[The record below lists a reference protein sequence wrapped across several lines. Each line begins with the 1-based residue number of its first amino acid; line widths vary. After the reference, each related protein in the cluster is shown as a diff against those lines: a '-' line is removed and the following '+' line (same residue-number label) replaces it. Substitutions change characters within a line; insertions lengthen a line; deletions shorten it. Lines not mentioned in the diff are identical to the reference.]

1 MLPIIVNFGGE
12 EEMTGTSRYSNPKHR
27 TGRYTNKGQNP
38 RRCIVTI
45 NLPWAYLD
53 FLDKQK
59 EWGLT
64 PSRCEYIRTAVKRA
78 MEIDIAF
85 MESVDR
91 LNECET
97 LEEVRIPDYLERN
110 GIKVLREA

>member
-1 MLPIIVNFGGE
+1 MGEIRGE

-38 RRCIVTI
+38 RMCIVTI

-64 PSRCEYIRTAVKRA
+64 PSRSEYIRTAVKRA
-78 MEIDIAF
+78 MKEDIAL
-85 MESVDR
+85 MESIDR
-91 LNECET
+91 INECET
-97 LEEVRIPDYLERN
+97 LEDVKIPGDYLERN
-110 GIKVLREA
+110 GIKVIRRLNDG